1 MCSFKI
7 NIPACSSYVRNFRMK
22 GYLLEAHVRKNR
34 LEKRTHPGL
43 ESAWTL
49 VVVGQQET
57 GGTLN
62 KSLAD

>member
-1 MCSFKI
+1 MCSFKTFQHAAI
-7 NIPACSSYVRNFRMK
+7 IVRYFRK
-22 GYLLEAHVRKNR
+22 ERYLLEAQIRKNR

-49 VVVGQQET
+49 VVGQQET

-62 KSLAD
+62 RSLVD